1 MMENAR
7 VLYDVFIQNSL
18 KSTSHSVQWLPY
30 QLDDNDYPAF
40 TKKYFLLGTHN
51 EDEEEGDKN
60 QDSLYIGEVRVP
72 KLGQKSTIDYTK
84 LEKDHSQL
92 KIVKEFNHEGD
103 VSKAR
108 AMK

>member
-30 QLDDNDYPAF
+30 HLDDNDYPAF

-51 EDEEEGDKN
+51 EDEEE
-60 QDSLYIGEVRVP
+60 
-72 KLGQKSTIDYTK
+72 
-84 LEKDHSQL
+84 
-92 KIVKEFNHEGD
+92 
-103 VSKAR
+103 
-108 AMK
+108 